1 MGACCSEDQK
11 DTGGEKKRNRFQN
24 GGKSKA
30 TEENQLKRNL
40 NQVFDKYDSNHDGA
54 LEKT

>member
-1 MGACCSEDQK
+1 MGACCSEDKK
-11 DTGGEKKRNRFQN
+11 DTAVEKKNIFQN

-40 NQVFDKYDSNHDGA
+40 N
-54 LEKT
+54 